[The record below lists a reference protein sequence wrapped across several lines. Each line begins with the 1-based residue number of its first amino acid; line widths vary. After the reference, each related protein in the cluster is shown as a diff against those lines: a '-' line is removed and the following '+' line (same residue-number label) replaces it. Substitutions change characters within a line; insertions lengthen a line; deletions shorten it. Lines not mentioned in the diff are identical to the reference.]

1 MDKFIAFLEA
11 LKNEENATLIEN
23 VIAGYKAVHE
33 VIEPI
38 TGEEV
43 PLQELEADLKQQI
56 AVSTDMEELK
66 NLASGLVDELKK
78 TQGGGSEPV
87 SPDLSPSP
95 VENY

>member
-33 VIEPI
+33 VAES
-38 TGEEV
+38 EET
-43 PLQELEADLKQQI
+43 ETE
-56 AVSTDMEELK
+56 T
-66 NLASGLVDELKK
+66 
-78 TQGGGSEPV
+78 V

-95 VENY
+95 IDTH